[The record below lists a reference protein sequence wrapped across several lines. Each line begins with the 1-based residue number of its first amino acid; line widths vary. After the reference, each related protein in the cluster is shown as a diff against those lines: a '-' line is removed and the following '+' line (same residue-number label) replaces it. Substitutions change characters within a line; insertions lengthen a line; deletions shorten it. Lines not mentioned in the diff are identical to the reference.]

1 MRKLI
6 NKLAYKLSS
15 TEVKMLI
22 DKLEENGERISL
34 SAYSRE
40 LHASHGYLHIVNN
53 GRFSFVERVAL
64 ASTMNKLHKNATKIA
79 IVEAIFD
86 RQESV
91 LKEGMPYTPGET
103 ITTRKITEHAQRLL
117 DKELARSYA
126 KQYANVIKGAGTQ

>member
-34 SAYSRE
+34 NAYAGEFR
-40 LHASHGYLHIVNN
+40 ASHGYLHIVNN
-53 GRFSFVERVAL
+53 GRFTLAERVAL
-64 ASTMNKLHKNATKIA
+64 ASTMNKLHRASTKMA
-79 IVEAIFD
+79 IVETIFD

-91 LKEGMPYTPGET
+91 SKEGMPYTPGET